1 MYLAMLGLNWIKVE
15 TMKIN
20 DPISTGINS
29 PVDKTDASANKQAI
43 ATQTQVQ
50 ANVTAKAVST
60 TATIS
65 TQVQTLQS
73 LASSG
78 PVFDNKKVETL
89 RNEIDAGTFSVD
101 TDKVADGLIKS
112 TISLLKSNGKT

>member
-1 MYLAMLGLNWIKVE
+1 MLGLIWIKVE

>member
-1 MYLAMLGLNWIKVE
+1 
-15 TMKIN
+15 MKIN

-73 LASSG
+73 RASSG

-112 TISLLKSNGKT
+112 TISLLKSNGKA

>member
-29 PVDKTDASANKQAI
+29 PVDKTDASANKQTVT
-43 ATQTQVQ
+43 TQTQVQ
-50 ANVTAKAVST
+50 ANVTAKAVAT

-65 TQVQTLQS
+65 SQVQTLQS